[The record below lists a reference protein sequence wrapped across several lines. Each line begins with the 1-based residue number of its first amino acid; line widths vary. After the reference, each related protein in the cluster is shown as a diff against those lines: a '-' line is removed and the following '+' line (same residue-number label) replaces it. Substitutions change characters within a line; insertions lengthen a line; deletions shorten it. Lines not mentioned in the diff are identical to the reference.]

1 MAMFVLNDMYT
12 AMSELNGD
20 CMVCLTRL
28 YMTMSGL
35 NNEYMI
41 ISDVNDEYMVMFD

>member
-1 MAMFVLNDMYT
+1 MTMSGLN
-12 AMSELNGD
+12 SEYMTISCLNGE
-20 CMVCLTRL
+20 CTVCLTRL